1 MKQFIITQKSVLKN
15 ALNLNDKGTFMIN
28 EFVNKNIY
36 SEDVERDTYYT
47 SEEWKPSSNESIAER
62 VKPRRQKNLMI
73 NNHTLQIWLI

>member
-1 MKQFIITQKSVLKN
+1 M
-15 ALNLNDKGTFMIN
+15 
-28 EFVNKNIY
+28 NKNIY